1 MRRIISL
8 LLVLYLCLYVSGQN
22 RDGVK
27 YVFPFHPGS
36 VEWKKL
42 GTDSARILALQMP
55 QNVLQKMPTE
65 SLLEACLDFPY
76 TYDMFAFNNFDMG
89 FEVVKK
95 RFNGFDE
102 LLKRNDITNVLLDKY
117 EMLFHEDKL
126 VKSREGIFEMIPF
139 RIYLIAYL
147 TGLDDVVMNMNELQ
161 LERLATV
168 TESHLKLMEEN
179 IKNGESMILRVIK
192 KNQSILRQIQTQQD
206 YSEGS
211 IFYGEGGVNR
221 RIKLK
226 YTPNGSSVISGE
238 LISSDLSDS
247 LKRGYRYLAEVI
259 HGGTYVSDATLQ
271 YNCHAFA
278 WHMSE
283 EHPDDSV
290 WIGLGS
296 NTHENIYWEDGS
308 YIEVPEAIATII
320 SYEEVSA
327 DHSAVRYDSLMI
339 YFQMGTWLSCHT
351 YSQ

>member
-192 KNQSILRQIQTQQD
+192 K
-206 YSEGS
+206 
-211 IFYGEGGVNR
+211 
-221 RIKLK
+221 IK
-226 YTPNGSSVISGE
+226 
-238 LISSDLSDS
+238 
-247 LKRGYRYLAEVI
+247 
-259 HGGTYVSDATLQ
+259 
-271 YNCHAFA
+271 AF
-278 WHMSE
+278 
-283 EHPDDSV
+283 
-290 WIGLGS
+290 
-296 NTHENIYWEDGS
+296 
-308 YIEVPEAIATII
+308 
-320 SYEEVSA
+320 
-327 DHSAVRYDSLMI
+327 
-339 YFQMGTWLSCHT
+339 
-351 YSQ
+351 